1 MIKGLLKSKNFK
13 NAGWIITGKVIQM
26 GLSFIVGIL
35 SARYLG
41 PSNYGLINYAAA
53 YAGFFAS
60 ICNLGI
66 GSNIIVK
73 ELKDKNDQEGQILGT
88 SIVLKGIASFLCA
101 IMIICISIIVDFDE
115 PLTIAVVALYSIS
128 ILFKIFETFNYW
140 FQARLDSKK
149 TAFASLVAYSI
160 TSLYKIILLATGQP
174 VTLFALA
181 TAVDYICIAIILF
194 ALYKKEGGKKL
205 SFSFSYGKDIF
216 KKSYHFILSGLMVA
230 VYGQTDKL
238 MLKQMVGESEI
249 GYYSTAT
256 ALCSLWCFVL
266 EAIIDSIVPSIME
279 AHNIDKSRFERLNKQ
294 LYCIVFYVSMGVSVL
309 FTIFGGIAINLL
321 YGEAYLPA
329 VNPLRVATW
338 YIAFSYLG
346 VARNAWLVCENK
358 QRYLKYIY
366 LIAAIANILL
376 NLIFIP
382 FFGATGAAIA
392 SLISQIMTSLVIP
405 SFNKNMRQNAKL
417 MVDAIFFRIR

>member
-1 MIKGLLKSKNFK
+1 
-13 NAGWIITGKVIQM
+13 
-26 GLSFIVGIL
+26 
-35 SARYLG
+35 
-41 PSNYGLINYAAA
+41 
-53 YAGFFAS
+53 
-60 ICNLGI
+60 
-66 GSNIIVK
+66 
-73 ELKDKNDQEGQILGT
+73 
-88 SIVLKGIASFLCA
+88 
-101 IMIICISIIVDFDE
+101 
-115 PLTIAVVALYSIS
+115 
-128 ILFKIFETFNYW
+128 
-140 FQARLDSKK
+140 
-149 TAFASLVAYSI
+149 
-160 TSLYKIILLATGQP
+160 
-174 VTLFALA
+174 
-181 TAVDYICIAIILF
+181 
-194 ALYKKEGGKKL
+194 
-205 SFSFSYGKDIF
+205 
-216 KKSYHFILSGLMVA
+216 MVA